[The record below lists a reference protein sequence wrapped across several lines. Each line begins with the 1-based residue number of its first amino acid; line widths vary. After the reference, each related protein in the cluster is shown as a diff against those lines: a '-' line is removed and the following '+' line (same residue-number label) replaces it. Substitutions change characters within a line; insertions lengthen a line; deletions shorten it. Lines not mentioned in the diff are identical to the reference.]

1 MCVQSHER
9 TQNQAQRVLSQR
21 PDIRTL
27 QAAEACSVFHNSRFM
42 AIHTSL
48 LQQFALLRHLPPEA
62 LQPLADSASLRT
74 FARREVVLDK
84 QTPVESLFFLL
95 EGRLQA
101 TDFTLDGKEVGLY
114 FVEEGQYF
122 GEIAMLDGLAYPE
135 IMITNKKS
143 QVVQVPNRL
152 IRHLILEQPRMT
164 EVVTLGLAQR
174 VREQSEQRQIL
185 SINNPLQRVCAQL
198 LLLLRHAP
206 GGGSAAGGNLQ
217 RELPG
222 APTHQELAM
231 MVNLSRET
239 VTRVFQVLQA
249 RGALDRQSEALSV
262 DVQRVMDLAQNA
274 E

>member
-1 MCVQSHER
+1 
-9 TQNQAQRVLSQR
+9 
-21 PDIRTL
+21 
-27 QAAEACSVFHNSRFM
+27 M

-48 LQQFALLRHLPPEA
+48 LQQFSLLRHLPA
-62 LQPLADSASLRT
+62 ATLQQLADQSALRT
-74 FARREVVLDK
+74 FARREVVLGK
-84 QTPVESLFFLL
+84 ETPVESLFFLL

-135 IMITNKKS
+135 IMIANKKS

-152 IRHLILEQPRMT
+152 IRGLILEHPKMT
-164 EVVTLGLAQR
+164 EDVTIGLAQR

-206 GGGSAAGGNLQ
+206 AGNGSHAQ

-249 RGALDRQSEALSV
+249 RGALDRQAESLNV
-262 DVQRVMDLAQNA
+262 DVQRILELTQNA

>member
-1 MCVQSHER
+1 
-9 TQNQAQRVLSQR
+9 
-21 PDIRTL
+21 
-27 QAAEACSVFHNSRFM
+27 M

-48 LQQFALLRHLPPEA
+48 LQQFTLLRHLPPEA
-62 LQPLADSASLRT
+62 LQPLADAASLRT

-152 IRHLILEQPRMT
+152 IRHLILEHPRMT
-164 EVVTLGLAQR
+164 EVVTLGLARR

-206 GGGSAAGGNLQ
+206 GGNSGAAGGNLH

-274 E
+274 D